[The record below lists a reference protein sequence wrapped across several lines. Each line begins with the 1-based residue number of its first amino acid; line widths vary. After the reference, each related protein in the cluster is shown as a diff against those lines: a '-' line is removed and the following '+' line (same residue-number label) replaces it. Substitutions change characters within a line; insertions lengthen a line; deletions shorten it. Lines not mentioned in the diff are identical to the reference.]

1 VNKIQVEIWNNLTK
15 KSVLDVIKNSDVS
28 VDLENHSNIIEK
40 KYSNALFNNG

>member
-1 VNKIQVEIWNNLTK
+1 MNKIQEEIWNNLTK

-40 KYSNALFNNG
+40 KYSKTLFNNG

>member
-1 VNKIQVEIWNNLTK
+1 VNKIQEEIWNNLTK

-40 KYSNALFNNG
+40 KYSNTLFNNG